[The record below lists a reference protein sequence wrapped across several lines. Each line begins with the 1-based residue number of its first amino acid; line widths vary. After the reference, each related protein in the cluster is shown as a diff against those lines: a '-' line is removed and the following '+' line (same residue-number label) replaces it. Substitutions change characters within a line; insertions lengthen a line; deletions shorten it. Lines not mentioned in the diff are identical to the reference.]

1 MKPLVSRTDVHPAGA
16 LRAIEHHHAAD
27 GVSKAA
33 IRESLAAH
41 AWRSM
46 ADLPRIG
53 KVPGLLAEGAGG
65 TLVQAVA
72 EPDDTLVGAA
82 GGAAA
87 GYSVGCPGREGRH
100 HSRAVTRAIRERTA

>member
-1 MKPLVSRTDVHPAGA
+1 MKPLVSRTDVHAADA
-16 LRAIEHHHAAD
+16 LRAIKHYYAAD
-27 GVSKAA
+27 GFSKAA
-33 IRESLAAH
+33 IREYLAAH
-41 AWRSM
+41 ACPSM
-46 ADLPRIG
+46 ADLQRIG
-53 KVPGLLAEGAGG
+53 KVPGLLPEGTGG
-65 TLVQAVA
+65 TPVQAVA